1 MPGWILIP
9 QEVPQRP
16 AVITGRTNRRE
27 QNVARLGVNGKES
40 ELTKETAL
48 SVELALCPWIG
59 LNLLFSLPT
68 QLAVEV
74 ARKTRSDTGKQIL
87 ATFVSQT

>member
-16 AVITGRTNRRE
+16 AIITGRTNRRE

-48 SVELALCPWIG
+48 SVELGTLSLDWIKFAFFPSYPVG
-59 LNLLFSLPT
+59 SGGFEEDQIDHQLP
-68 QLAVEV
+68 
-74 ARKTRSDTGKQIL
+74 
-87 ATFVSQT
+87 